1 MPDDGR
7 NGGSSER
14 HDVGVGVRGRLAVLV
29 APLRAPTL
37 RRLTIAFLVNE
48 LGDGISLVVL
58 PLVVYATT
66 RSGLATGLTFAV
78 VRGAT
83 VVGRPLGGLLADR
96 VDRHRLLRATF
107 VVRALLLGTA
117 LVIGSDVV
125 VVSCLVAANL
135 VGSIDNPSAEAAI
148 RARAGDAVQQV
159 ATIRKLSRAM
169 SGVVGLAAGGALVGT
184 VGVPA
189 AIATDLATF
198 VVALVVLPPGEPSAR
213 GSRPPRVA
221 PRGDWWQ
228 AAGRAVRV
236 SLEDGREGIAHLASH
251 VDLRVTAVAEMAMS
265 GLVASLLTVAVV
277 WLDGLPGAPD
287 GAYGFA
293 LAGYSA
299 GAIAGL
305 LVAGMIAWRVS
316 VPVLAWRTFAV
327 VGVVCLAGVIGSDWR
342 MLTLSWLAW
351 GIALGPLE
359 VVMDARMVARTP
371 QRLLGRTYGG
381 LGTLL
386 AAGQVVGAL
395 AAGLV
400 VDLVGPRLVIV
411 VLSAAFLVM
420 AVGLRWW
427 AVTAAPSRSG

>member
-7 NGGSSER
+7 DLPPDGP
-14 HDVGVGVRGRLAVLV
+14 DVGVGVRGRLAVLV
-29 APLRAPTL
+29 GPLRSPIL

-58 PLVVYATT
+58 PLVVYASTG
-66 RSGLATGLTFAV
+66 SGVATGVSFAV
-78 VRGAT
+78 VQGAT
-83 VVGRPLGGLLADR
+83 VVGRPIGGLLADR
-96 VDRHRLLRATF
+96 VDRFRLLRVTF

-117 LVIGSDVV
+117 VVIGSDMVV
-125 VVSCLVAANL
+125 VACLVAASL
-135 VGSIDNPSAEAAI
+135 VGSVDNPSAEAAI
-148 RARAGDAVQQV
+148 RARAGDAFQQV

-184 VGVPA
+184 VGVPT
-189 AIATDLATF
+189 AIATDVATF
-198 VVALVVLPPGEPSAR
+198 VVALLVLPPGGAHGGAAR
-213 GSRPPRVA
+213 ERPAGPRM
-221 PRGDWWQ
+221 GWWA
-228 AAGRAVRV
+228 AAGQAVGT
-236 SLEDGREGIAHLASH
+236 SLADAREGIAHLRSH
-251 VDLRVTAVAEMAMS
+251 VDLRVTAVAEMAMA

-277 WLDGLPGAPD
+277 WLDGLSGAPD

-299 GAIAGL
+299 GSIAGL

-316 VPVLAWRTFAV
+316 VPVLAWRTFV
-327 VGVVCLAGVIGSDWR
+327 VIGVVCLLGVVGADWR
-342 MLTLSWLAW
+342 MLTVSWLVW
-351 GIALGPLE
+351 GIALGPLD
-359 VVMDARMVARTP
+359 VVMDARVVARTP

-411 VLSAAFLVM
+411 VLSAAFLVV

-427 AVTAAPSRSG
+427 AVAPAGSRSG